1 MHEEHWGPNQ
11 TQAGTG
17 NGTGDRKRPPTGA
30 SQVPPLSPLM
40 CPQRCLSPNHLRPPS
55 SLPPPPHFV
64 CVLGS
69 SCPQTRLRTPLCV
82 SSGCWLSNNK
92 HLNTLMCVS
101 PALAAQNPRTPVFF
115 IFYFC
120 KPPPCTALSHP
131 AVCVFCVSERVCVLK
146 HTHLTVHGHFVF
158 LSVFVC
164 LLQCSKKK
172 KLALL
177 GSVLPS
183 RVKKKKEK
191 RDGVALC
198 LSFRASLLPFI
209 VVVLLFVAV
218 CCQGFP
224 LLFACR

>member
-55 SLPPPPHFV
+55 SLPPPPHLV

-82 SSGCWLSNNK
+82 SSGCWLSNK
-92 HLNTLMCVS
+92 NTSKPSCVCLQLWLHKI
-101 PALAAQNPRTPVFF
+101 PEPLFFFFFVNPPS
-115 IFYFC
+115 
-120 KPPPCTALSHP
+120 TALSHP
-131 AVCVFCVSERVCVLK
+131 AVCVFRVSECACVLK
-146 HTHLTVHGHFVF
+146 HTHSTIRGHFVF

-172 KLALL
+172 KKLALL

-183 RVKKKKEK
+183 RVKKE

-198 LSFRASLLPFI
+198 LSVRASLLPFI
-209 VVVLLFVAV
+209 VVLLFVAV
-218 CCQGFP
+218 CCRGFP
-224 LLFACR
+224 LLFVCR